1 MAVVAVHLYNAM
13 ERTAQVE
20 WNNVIRFWLCGTVE
34 SISQCYEV
42 KQCVHGYYHASVTF
56 FVKRNIMMEYHEVK
70 YQKVPKITI
79 PKGLILGAT
88 TTASTHQRNSWT
100 GQMNFSYSF
109 ISNSFN
115 SLIVVLY
122 LIGNIWLPALCYT
135 TVADI

>member
-1 MAVVAVHLYNAM
+1 MLWKGQLKWNGTMWSGSDYAVLWKVLANAM
-13 ERTAQVE
+13 K
-20 WNNVIRFWLCGTVE
+20 WNSVYMDI
-34 SISQCYEV
+34 
-42 KQCVHGYYHASVTF
+42 YHAVLHF
-56 FVKRNIMMEYHEVK
+56 CKKEYNDGI
-70 YQKVPKITI
+70 PWSKIPEGAQNSI